1 MAENSLKLIGHD
13 AILQRL
19 TDEISAGRLAHAY
32 LFLGPDGVGKSAMAR
47 WLVESVLGE
56 HPELTGDFWHFADDG
71 ETLSIDTVRDMLE
84 KASQTSWSGH
94 RFIVIENV
102 SRLRPETLNTLLK
115 NLEEP
120 TEGTHFVLT
129 AHREADV
136 LATLQSRCRVL
147 RFAPVSEEAFKTAGY
162 EQPWIQM
169 AHGRPGLLLRLLND
183 VVYQKDA
190 LFFHQKFRTF
200 LKGPTLAGALELN
213 RLLEGRDDTEEWL
226 RVFLDL
232 AREEGALE
240 AQESAL
246 RASFEEVQSWNS
258 SANAKLAL
266 DSVFLPWVS

>member
-47 WLVESVLGE
+47 WLVEAVLGE
-56 HPELTGDFWHFADDG
+56 KPELTGDFWHFADDG

-84 KASQTSWSGH
+84 KASQSSWSGH

-129 AHREADV
+129 AHHEADV
-136 LATLQSRCRVL
+136 LATLQSRCRVV
-147 RFAPVSEEAFKTAGY
+147 RFAPVSEEAFKMAGY

-169 AHGRPGLLLRLLND
+169 AHGRPGLLLRLLSD
-183 VVYQKDA
+183 AVYQKDA
-190 LFFHQKFRTF
+190 LFFHQKFRAF
-200 LKGPTLAGALELN
+200 LKGPSLAGALELN
-213 RLLEGRDDTEEWL
+213 RLLEGRDDIEEWL

-232 AREEGALE
+232 AREEGAIE
-240 AQESAL
+240 RQESAL

-258 SANAKLAL
+258 NANAKLAL